1 MKNKMKNYL
10 KQNKVNIIIF
20 VIIFTITCVI
30 FFPFLMGHYATDTYD
45 LNNVGYGKYA
55 KENFFCGGRIFSGIC
70 AVISNGI
77 RIPIKLS
84 VEIMLLMAL
93 IISNLAVI
101 IIKKIIEKYK
111 PAQNIKQQIIITII
125 SYITI
130 FNFMYLDN
138 LYFWECGI
146 MALSVLL
153 YVISANILVEKN
165 NKYVLK
171 SIILI
176 ILGVMCYQGT
186 IGLFFAYV
194 LVFSILKNKEN
205 IKEIIFDLF
214 KCIAIAGFA
223 IVIELLVIKVISN
236 IIGNGTNRYGSIKK
250 IFGNIIFILA
260 SLGNELYTTSNFFP
274 NGLYIG
280 SLVTLSVIF
289 VVYLF
294 RNKKEDIL
302 MYQYLAIVIITIASA
317 YVINLTTLSSFDAGR
332 LRVPIGALIGII
344 FIFLYVRTDIFEK
357 KGFLKNIIIIA
368 LMIYTI
374 INTINYESM
383 IIQHKIVNKLEKQE
397 ADQIE
402 QYIKQYEDENNIKVT
417 KISKIKLL
425 GTNLYDMNKGY
436 FDQVKNKSDYTK
448 NAIRTLWGVKG
459 AFEIYENRKFEEVR
473 LSYEARNKFIENENP
488 EQGYKCIN
496 DVLYIYMYNY

>member
-1 MKNKMKNYL
+1 MKNKIKNYL
-10 KQNKVNIIIF
+10 KQNKINIIIF
-20 VIIFTITCVI
+20 VITFTITCVI
-30 FFPFLMGHYATDTYD
+30 FLPFLIGHYATDTY
-45 LNNVGYGKYA
+45 NIYSMGYKNFA
-55 KENFFCGGRIFSGIC
+55 LSNSFKEGRIITGGC
-70 AVISNGI
+70 ALLMDAIE
-77 RIPIKLS
+77 LS
-84 VEIMLLMAL
+84 VETSLLIMLLMAL

-111 PAQNIKQQIIITII
+111 TAQNIKQQIIITTI

-171 SIILI
+171 SIILT

-186 IGLFFAYV
+186 IELFFAYV
-194 LVFSILKNKEN
+194 LLFSILKNKEN

-223 IVIELLVIKVISN
+223 IVVELIVIKVISN
-236 IIGNGTNRYGSIKK
+236 VIGKGTNRYGSIKK

-289 VVYLF
+289 VVYLL

-357 KGFLKNIIIIA
+357 KGLLKNIIIIV
-368 LMIYTI
+368 LMIYVI

-402 QYIKQYEDENNIKVT
+402 QYIKQYK
-417 KISKIKLL
+417 S
-425 GTNLYDMNKGY
+425 NKN
-436 FDQVKNKSDYTK
+436 FKNKIVG
-448 NAIRTLWGVKG
+448 N
-459 AFEIYENRKFEEVR
+459 E
-473 LSYEARNKFIENENP
+473 FI
-488 EQGYKCIN
+488 
-496 DVLYIYMYNY
+496 

>member
-1 MKNKMKNYL
+1 MKNKL
-10 KQNKVNIIIF
+10 KKYVEQNKMNIIIF
-20 VIIFTITCVI
+20 IIILIITCIIFI
-30 FFPFLMGHYATDTYD
+30 PFLIGHYATDTYNIYN
-45 LNNVGYGKYA
+45 LGY
-55 KENFFCGGRIFSGIC
+55 KEFAITNSFKDGRIFTGI
-70 AVISNGI
+70 AVLIAHVTNVPIKISVSIMLFIALVISN
-77 RIPIKLS
+77 
-84 VEIMLLMAL
+84 
-93 IISNLAVI
+93 IIVI
-101 IIKKIIEKYK
+101 IIKNIVEKYK
-111 PAQNIKQQIIITII
+111 PAKNIKQQIIITSM
-125 SYITI
+125 SYITV

-153 YVISANILVEKN
+153 YVLSANILVEKN
-165 NKYVLK
+165 SKYFLK
-171 SIILI
+171 SMILT

-186 IGLFFAYV
+186 IGLFFTYV
-194 LVFSILKNKEN
+194 LLFSILKNKEN
-205 IKEIIFDLF
+205 IKSIVRDFAQCII
-214 KCIAIAGFA
+214 IAVISIAM
-223 IVIELLVIKVISN
+223 ELILIKIISN
-236 IIGNGTNRYGSIKK
+236 IINVKTNRFGDITK
-250 IFGNIIFILA
+250 IFQNIIYILS
-260 SLGNELYTTSNFFP
+260 SLGNGLYRTSNFLP
-274 NGLYIG
+274 NGLYILCLFIL
-280 SLVTLSVIF
+280 SAIFLVYLVT
-289 VVYLF
+289 
-294 RNKKEDIL
+294 NKKEDIL
-302 MYQYLAIVIITIASA
+302 VYQYFTIIIITIASA

-332 LRVPIGALIGII
+332 LRVPIGTLIGII

-357 KGFLKNIIIIA
+357 KGFFKNAIIIA
-368 LMIYTI
+368 LMIYAI

-488 EQGYKCIN
+488 EKGYKCIN